1 MILVAIGA
9 NLAGPRGASP
19 LETCR
24 HTLPSL
30 AALPG
35 LALKACSR
43 WFSTAPEPPA
53 DQPSYVNGVAR
64 LHGACEPEWLLEQ
77 LHAMEAREGRVR
89 GAPNASRTLDLDIV
103 AIDDR
108 VRSEPDPI
116 LPHPRA
122 HLRRFVLVPLAEVA
136 PGWVHPVLRRPVEA
150 LIADLAGQPMHPI
163 GL

>member
-9 NLAGPRGASP
+9 NLPGPHGASP

-24 HTLPSL
+24 RILPSL

-43 WFSTAPEPPA
+43 WFTSRPEPPSA
-53 DQPSYVNGVAR
+53 QPSYVNAVVR

-77 LHAMEAREGRVR
+77 LQSMEAREGRVR
-89 GAPNASRTLDLDIV
+89 GAPNAARTLDLDIV

-122 HLRRFVLVPLAEVA
+122 HLRGFVLVPLSDVA

-150 LIADLAGQPMHPI
+150 LIADLAGQPLHPI